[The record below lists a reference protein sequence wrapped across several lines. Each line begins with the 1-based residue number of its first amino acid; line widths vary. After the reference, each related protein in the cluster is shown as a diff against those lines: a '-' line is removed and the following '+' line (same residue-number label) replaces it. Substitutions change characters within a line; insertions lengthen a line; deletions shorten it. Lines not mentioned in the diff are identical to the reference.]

1 MMTKLRLST
10 ISFFA
15 FIFAFSTSFELK
27 AQFAVDTTLTD
38 FQYINN
44 LVGLGVSFNN
54 VQFQGD
60 GQGIGYFTGG
70 SGNLGFNSGIIL
82 STGFAARA
90 DQATGSFASDNHTNG
105 LIDLPE
111 LASFVPNCGGST
123 EDGLVLQF
131 DFVPQSTPVS
141 FRYIFASEEYN
152 EFVCSMFNDAFAF
165 LISGPGI
172 VGEQNLAVVP
182 GSGDPITINTIN
194 NGNVGSSGTATN
206 DPCVTGNSQ
215 YFNFAGPS
223 DIVYDGYT
231 LAMTAVADVIPCQTY
246 TLRLILADGCDGGYD
261 SAVFLEANSFGAA
274 PIAISQTT
282 LNGDSTTYE
291 GCAPAQLIF
300 SRQNPDPFDYVFP
313 FTLGGT
319 AINGVDYAPIPPSI
333 TIPAGQ
339 TSVTL
344 SITGI
349 ADNVVEG
356 VETIELDYET
366 VCGTISTVV
375 FLTEPPALVV
385 TPDPAPSLCG
395 GQGPVTISGVASGGI
410 PGYTY
415 SWSDGLGTATSASVN
430 PLATTTYVLTA
441 TDFCGVTS
449 TANITVPVGTTPA
462 VPVYAT
468 AVPAICEGDDINISA
483 TTSTAGA
490 SLVWSGPNGFT
501 ANGVGTIQIPGA
513 TVVNDGVYSVYSSLT
528 GCNSVPATVSA
539 IVKPRPTNPIVNSN
553 TPVCEGTPLNLTAAV
568 VPGNSVITWEGPGNF
583 GATGAAVTIASTTM
597 QAAGLYVANATLNG
611 CDALAPGS
619 GLVVIND
626 SPDAPAVISNSPVC
640 TSFNLNLSTS
650 VVADSYLWSGPGG
663 WTSTLQNPTRNSLT
677 LADAGVYSLVI
688 TINGCPSPASPVTV
702 DVIDVAFVPPII
714 TNSPVCE
721 GSPLEFS
728 TSTVPGAQY
737 VWSGP
742 AGTSYSLSSN
752 SIAQSAEA
760 NEGVYSLYIV
770 VGACTTATNTSNVII
785 NPIPVADAG
794 LDIQLCSMQ
803 TGSIGTAPTP
813 GYSYSWSPVEGLNFS
828 SISNPTVQLGNL
840 SNSTQVHNYTVTV
853 TAAGCSNTSSV
864 RADIIS
870 QPVASF
876 VAPNPQCFEGNS
888 FNFAAEGIWE
898 SSNPRF
904 VWDFGPWS
912 TPDSSALQNPQ
923 GVQFNAT
930 GLHLVRLQIIDQG
943 CPSNEYIA
951 PVNVKPMPV
960 ANFIS
965 SEIVTCAPSLV
976 NFINLSENGDLPMTY
991 VWEFGNGRS
1000 ATTSNPQM
1008 LYSYDGSYTVSLRVN
1023 SSNGCSNIYSIPNMI
1038 TVNPTPTAGFNANPL
1053 ILNINFPELE
1063 VASVSTDADNC
1074 TYYFGN
1080 GDSLNVFEGLY
1091 SYPDTGSYFITQ
1103 VLSNASGCRDSSVQE
1118 VRVDLGYKV
1127 YIPTAFT
1134 PNDDGLNDVFRVYGE
1149 DFKSYSI
1156 SIYNRWGELLYTSY
1170 DHENGWDGKIRLSD
1184 EKVPG
1189 GSYVYT
1195 INLVDRYGLPYTYR
1209 GEITVL
1215 R

>member
-1 MMTKLRLST
+1 MITKLRHST
-10 ISFFA
+10 ISFLA
-15 FIFAFSTSFELK
+15 FILAFSTSFEGN
-27 AQFAVDTTLTD
+27 AQFGVDTTLTD

-60 GQGIGYFTGG
+60 GQAIGFFTGA
-70 SGNLGFNSGIIL
+70 SGNLGFNSGIVL
-82 STGFAARA
+82 STGRAADA
-90 DQATGSFASDNHTNG
+90 DQPTANFAGEDLVNG
-105 LIDLPE
+105 LVDLPE
-111 LASFVPNCGGST
+111 LTSFVPGCAGATN
-123 EDGLVLQF
+123 DGLVLQF
-131 DFVPQSTPVS
+131 DFVPQSSPVS
-141 FRYIFASEEYN
+141 FRYIFASEEFD
-152 EFVCSMFNDAFAF
+152 EFVCSQFNDAFAF

-182 GSGDPITINTIN
+182 GTGDPITINTIN
-194 NGNVGSSGTATN
+194 NGSPGAFGLPNN
-206 DPCVTGNSQ
+206 DPCITTNSQ
-215 YFNFAGPS
+215 YFNTNGPT

-231 LAMTAVADVIPCQTY
+231 LAMTAVTDVVPCSTY
-246 TLRLILADGCDGGYD
+246 TLRLILADGCDDGYD

-282 LNGDSTTYE
+282 LNGDSTTFE
-291 GCAPAQLIF
+291 GCAPAQLVF

-349 ADNVVEG
+349 ADGVTEG

-366 VCGTISTVV
+366 ICGTISTVV
-375 FLTEPPALVV
+375 FLTEPPAVIV

-410 PGYTY
+410 PGFTY
-415 SWSDGLGTATSASVN
+415 SWSDGLGTATTASVN

-441 TDFCGVTS
+441 TDYCGATG
-449 TANITVPVGTTPA
+449 TASITVPVGTTPA
-462 VPVYAT
+462 VPVM
-468 AVPAICEGDDINISA
+468 VLPVSSICEGEDINITAS
-483 TTSTAGA
+483 TTTAAA
-490 SLVWSGPNGFT
+490 SLVWTGPNSFT
-501 ANGVGTIQIPGA
+501 ANGVGAIQIPNA
-513 TVVNDGVYSVYSSLT
+513 TVANDGVYSVYSSLT

-539 IVKPRPTNPIVNSN
+539 IVKPKPTIPVVNSN

-568 VPGNSVITWEGPGNF
+568 TPGNSVITWTGPISF
-583 GATGAAVTIASTTM
+583 SATGAAVTIASTTM
-597 QAAGLYVANATLNG
+597 AAGGVYAASATLNG
-611 CDALAPGS
+611 CNADSSGS

-626 SPDAPAVISNSPVC
+626 SPDAPDVISNSPVC
-640 TSFNLNLSTS
+640 TTFNLDLSTT
-650 VVADSYLWSGPGG
+650 VVADSYLWTGPGA
-663 WTSTLQNPTRNSLT
+663 WTSTAQNPTRNSLT
-677 LADAGVYSLVI
+677 MADAGTYSLVI
-688 TINGCPSPASPVTV
+688 TINGCPSPATSVTV
-702 DVIDVAFVPPII
+702 EVIDVAFVPPII

-728 TSTVPGAQY
+728 TSTVSGAQY
-737 VWSGP
+737 VWNGP
-742 AGTSYSLSSN
+742 ASASYSLATN
-752 SIAQSAEA
+752 SIPQSEEA
-760 NEGVYSLYIV
+760 NEGIYSLYIV
-770 VGACTTATNTSNVII
+770 IGACTTATSTSSIVI

-803 TGSIGTAPTP
+803 PGGIGTTSTP
-813 GYSYSWSPVEGLNFS
+813 GYSYSWAPMEGLNFTT
-828 SISNPTVQLGNL
+828 ISNPTVQIGNL
-840 SNSTQVHNYTVTV
+840 SHSTQVHNYTVTV
-853 TAAGCSNTSSV
+853 SANGCSNTSSV

-876 VAPNPQCFEGNS
+876 VAPNPQCYEGNS
-888 FNFAAEGIWE
+888 FNFEAGGIWE
-898 SSNPRF
+898 SANPRF
-904 VWDFGPWS
+904 IWDLGPWS
-912 TPDSSALQNPQ
+912 SPDSSALQNPQ
-923 GVQFNAT
+923 DVHFNAT
-930 GLHLVRLQIIDQG
+930 GLHLVRFQIIDQG
-943 CPSNEYIA
+943 CPSNIYIA

-965 SEIVTCAPSLV
+965 SEIVTCEPSLIH
-976 NFINLSENGDLPMTY
+976 FTNLSENDGLPMNF
-991 VWEFGNGRS
+991 VWDFGNGKS
-1000 ATTSNPQM
+1000 STSTNPEI
-1008 LYSYDGSYTVSLRVN
+1008 LYSNAGSYAVKLRVN
-1023 SSNGCSNIYSIPNMI
+1023 SSNGCFNEYNIPNLV
-1038 TVNPTPTAGFNANPL
+1038 TVHPTPTAGFNLNPQV
-1053 ILNINFPELE
+1053 LNISFPEVE
-1063 VASVSTDADNC
+1063 VTAVSANADDC

-1080 GDSLNVFEGLY
+1080 GDTLNVFEGLY
-1091 SYPDTGSYFITQ
+1091 SYPDTGSYTIKQ
-1103 VLSNASGCRDSSVQE
+1103 VLSNNFGCRDSAVQE
-1118 VRVDLGYKV
+1118 IRVDLGYKV

-1149 DFKSYSI
+1149 DFASYSI

-1195 INLVDRYGLPYTYR
+1195 IKLTDKYGLPYTYR